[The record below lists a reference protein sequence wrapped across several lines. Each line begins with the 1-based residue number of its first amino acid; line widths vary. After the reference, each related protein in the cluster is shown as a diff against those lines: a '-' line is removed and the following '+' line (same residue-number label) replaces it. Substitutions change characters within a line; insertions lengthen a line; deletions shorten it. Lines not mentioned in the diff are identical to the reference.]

1 LPITAKGGSQ
11 VQTARSFPGD
21 HEATRF
27 TAAALETL
35 ERHHQLSNE
44 EYTECP
50 ELELKSSR
58 KCALNCPMKAID
70 LKIAAESREE
80 ADDYAEVG
88 KAAASLAKTTNS
100 TADGILVARMFPRQG
115 GPAR

>member
-1 LPITAKGGSQ
+1 MSR
-11 VQTARSFPGD
+11 ARA
-21 HEATRF
+21 E
-27 TAAALETL
+27 
-35 ERHHQLSNE
+35 
-44 EYTECP
+44 
-50 ELELKSSR
+50 ELKKMRTELSE
-58 KCALNCPMKAID
+58 KFADAMKAID

-88 KAAASLAKTTNS
+88 KAATSLAKTTNS